1 MILMKGMIGME
12 TTIKKNQTAKVGEK
26 YSYKYVD
33 IAQIHDYLESINSR
47 YIQKIQ
53 RIDTDDY
60 IMTKRYING
69 KWEEEWLQGARV
81 VDATL
86 VGNNNPAQQQGS
98 ALTYARRYSL
108 LMAYGLATE
117 DDDAQS
123 LSTPKEITMEYAQNY
138 IFNFGKHNGE
148 KLIDVI
154 EEDDS
159 YIDWLLKQEKTSQD
173 LIKSIELLS
182 GLVPPQTTDEDIYL
196 TIKFNDTLNETGQ
209 DLNQILKHYEV
220 KEYDELTKEQ
230 KEEAI
235 KIMLKK
241 QKQQATLEVPF
252 DIGD

>member
-1 MILMKGMIGME
+1 ME

-60 IMTKRYING
+60 IMTKRCFDN
-69 KWEEEWLQGARV
+69 KWEDEWLQGARV

-123 LSTPKEITMEYAQNY
+123 LSRPKVIKATEDQIKIITSRLNAEQIKRVINGYKLKDISDLSIAQASSVIKQLPKEKNVY
-138 IFNFGKHNGE
+138 
-148 KLIDVI
+148 
-154 EEDDS
+154 
-159 YIDWLLKQEKTSQD
+159 
-173 LIKSIELLS
+173 
-182 GLVPPQTTDEDIYL
+182 
-196 TIKFNDTLNETGQ
+196 
-209 DLNQILKHYEV
+209 
-220 KEYDELTKEQ
+220 KEQ
-230 KEEAI
+230 ECEEY
-235 KIMLKK
+235 
-241 QKQQATLEVPF
+241 PF
-252 DIGD
+252 DLES